1 MRTLEKRQRLSRR
14 GFLAGSGMTALG
26 TVALSAGA
34 TLFDPKGAWALSVTA
49 LKPETMATLIQMARD
64 IYPHDRLTDAFYAK
78 AVASYDTD
86 AAKDPKLKA
95 LIETGV
101 AEVDRAARAR
111 GPKRYVDL
119 KAATDRVAVLHV
131 VEGGALFTKLRA
143 GLVTGLYNQ
152 PEVWA
157 KFGYEGPSAPE
168 GGYLYRGFDDIDW
181 LPAV

>member
-1 MRTLEKRQRLSRR
+1 
-14 GFLAGSGMTALG
+14 MTAIG

-34 TLFDPKGAWALSVTA
+34 TLLDPKGAWAMSVGT
-49 LKPETMATLIQMARD
+49 LKPETMATLIQLARD
-64 IYPHDRLTDAFYAK
+64 IYPHDRLTDAYYAK
-78 AVASYDTD
+78 AVAGYDGE
-86 AAKDPKLKA
+86 AAKDPKIKA

-101 AEVDRAARAR
+101 ADLDKRAR
-111 GPKRYVDL
+111 LHGAKRYIDL
-119 KAATDRVAVLHV
+119 HAEADRIAVLHT
-131 VEGGALFTKLRA
+131 VEDGAFFGTLRS

-157 KFGYEGPSAPE
+157 KLGYEGPSAPQ